1 MRLARLH
8 ARGFRNLADD
18 RLDVDA
24 PMVAFTGENGAG
36 KTNLLEAVAMLGA
49 LRSFRTVRASEL
61 VRWGEPHAHVHAV
74 GTSGGMT
81 RGWTWGFSGG
91 ERSLTLDERTV
102 GTDAWVRT
110 LRATWFVPT
119 DVGIVRGE
127 PALRRSLLDRAVF
140 TATPGFLGPAR
151 ALRRVLD
158 QKAALLRAGVA
169 DDVQLD
175 VLDTQLA
182 TVGHAVMA
190 ARRDFLA
197 RMQEPFARAHAAF
210 AGDADARAVYAPWH
224 DGADT
229 VAALEDAL
237 VRHRATERRQR
248 RVLVGPQRDDVA
260 FALGGR
266 PARAFASQGQARSLV
281 LAWKIAELEVAAHDG
296 DVPLFLLDDLGS
308 ELDPGRTARLV
319 RLVRGLGAQVF
330 VTTTDAR
337 FLPTDAGEVRVFRV
351 RDGVVGPPDAGG
363 PPPG

>member
-1 MRLARLH
+1 MRLARLQ

-24 PMVAFTGENGAG
+24 PMVAFTGDNGAG

-61 VRWGEPHAHVHAV
+61 VRWGEHDAHVQAV
-74 GTSGGMT
+74 GTSEGMT
-81 RGWTWGFSGG
+81 RSWTWSVSAGA
-91 ERSLTLDERTV
+91 RTLTLDERNV
-102 GTDAWVRT
+102 GTDVWVRT

-127 PALRRSLLDRAVF
+127 PALRRMLLDRAVF
-140 TATPGFLGPAR
+140 TSMPAYLGPAR

-158 QKAALLRAGVA
+158 QKAALLRSGGA

-175 VLDTQLA
+175 VIDTQLA
-182 TVGHAVMA
+182 TVGAAVMA

-197 RMQEPFARAHAAF
+197 RMQAPFARAHAAF
-210 AGDADARAVYAPWH
+210 AGEADARAVYAPWH
-224 DGADT
+224 DGAES
-229 VAALEDAL
+229 VPALEDAIL
-237 VRHRATERRQR
+237 RHRAAERRQR
-248 RVLVGPQRDDVA
+248 RVLVGPQRDDVS
-260 FALGGR
+260 FLLGGR

-337 FLPTDAGEVRVFRV
+337 FLPTDAGEVRVFPV
-351 RDGVVGPPDAGG
+351 HDGVVGPADAEG
-363 PPPG
+363 PAPG